1 MQAQS
6 LSQNGSHYRRLENSR
21 SRNVSSG
28 NRSYQDRT
36 GQGSS
41 PEEYS
46 RNLEARRSGNDL
58 GAKRINSQLKG
69 MRQSMNKLKEAA
81 PSPKLLL
88 YLEPRVDWAF
98 GVALLTALLKDAL
111 DWVGLGSLPLIGT
124 VITFMASTVI
134 FGALMLTGSRSKKK
148 QTKMVIKK
156 FGTLFGGS
164 FVEAVFGLNFLPI
177 ESFIV
182 IITFYLTLVE
192 RRTNRE

>member
-6 LSQNGSHYRRLENSR
+6 LSQTGSHYRRLENSR
-21 SRNVSSG
+21 NRNVSSG
-28 NRSYQDRT
+28 NRFHQDRP

-58 GAKRINSQLKG
+58 GAKRINGQLKN
-69 MRQSMNKLKEAA
+69 MRQSMKKAA

-88 YLEPRVDWAF
+88 YLDWRVDWAF
-98 GVALLTALLKDAL
+98 IPAAIAASLKDVL
-111 DWVGLGSLPLIGT
+111 DWVFIGSIVGPGT
-124 VITFMASTVI
+124 IITFMASTVI
-134 FGALMLTGSRSKKK
+134 FGALMLTGSRSKAKSIK
-148 QTKMVIKK
+148 PIVKK
-156 FGTLFGGS
+156 FGTLIIGS
-164 FVEAVFGLNFLPI
+164 IVEMIFGLDFIPF

-192 RRTNRE
+192 RRMNRE